1 MALAQRARPPRPAIA
16 KIPFTGDRFF
26 PSALSLSL
34 ASMLLVAVGIPIAA
48 AVAARVA
55 LRRVKISPLGVTRHV
70 TPHRH

>member
-1 MALAQRARPPRPAIA
+1 
-16 KIPFTGDRFF
+16 
-26 PSALSLSL
+26 
-34 ASMLLVAVGIPIAA
+34 MLLVAVGIPIAA